1 MKPKTYIIILNW
13 NGWQDTLECL
23 ESVFR
28 LDYDNYQVIVCDN
41 DSQDDSLDHI
51 RAWSEGKEIAVI
63 DKECPLPEIRNN
75 PVVKPIPYV
84 EHNRQSAESGG
95 NVSGNEASLILIK
108 TGHNLGFA
116 GGNNVGLRYAL
127 QQNDFDYVWLLNND
141 TVVDPHCLARMVDYT
156 SNRLDP
162 SMCGSR
168 LLYYDDPDTIQAL
181 GGARYNKWTGLAKSV
196 GLNKDAHEEIEPL
209 QYEQQI
215 SYIMGA
221 SWLIPKSFLA
231 EIGLMEES
239 YFLYNEEIDWCV
251 RGNKYNL
258 CYADDAVVY
267 HKEGRSIG
275 SSSDKRRTSLF
286 SDYYLFSNKLD
297 FTFMFYP
304 EAIITVYLV
313 TFVQVIN
320 RLRRGQWS
328 KARLILNIMLEK
340 IGIKPVQSAG
350 GNTLQKS
357 THEKYSR
364 AVST

>member
-1 MKPKTYIIILNW
+1 MKPKAYIIILNW
-13 NGWQDTLECL
+13 NGWKDTLECL

-41 DSQDDSLDHI
+41 DSQDGSFDHL

-63 DKECPLPEIRNN
+63 DEECPLSGIRNN
-75 PVVKPIPYV
+75 PVDKPISYV

-95 NVSGNEASLILIK
+95 NVSDNEASLILIK

-116 GGNNVGLRYAL
+116 GGNNVGLKYAL

-141 TVVDPHCLARMVDYT
+141 TVVDSHCLTRMVDCT
-156 SNRLDP
+156 SNRLEP
-162 SMCGSR
+162 NMCGSK
-168 LLYYDDPDTIQAL
+168 LLYYNDPDTIQAL
-181 GGARYNKWTGLAKSV
+181 GGAHYNKWTGLAKSV
-196 GLNKDAHEEIEPL
+196 GLNKYANEEIDPL

-221 SWLIPKSFLA
+221 SWLIPKSFLL

-251 RGNKYNL
+251 RGSKYKI

-267 HKEGRSIG
+267 HKEGSSVG
-275 SSSDKRRTSLF
+275 SSSDKRKTSLL
-286 SDYYLFSNKLD
+286 SDYYLFNSKFD
-297 FTFMFYP
+297 FTEKFYP
-304 EAIITVYLV
+304 EAIMTVYLI
-313 TFVQVIN
+313 TIVQILN

-328 KARLILNIMLEK
+328 KARLIFNIMLEK
-340 IGIKPVQSAG
+340 IMFKRARSVESSI
-350 GNTLQKS
+350 LQ
-357 THEKYSR
+357 
-364 AVST
+364 